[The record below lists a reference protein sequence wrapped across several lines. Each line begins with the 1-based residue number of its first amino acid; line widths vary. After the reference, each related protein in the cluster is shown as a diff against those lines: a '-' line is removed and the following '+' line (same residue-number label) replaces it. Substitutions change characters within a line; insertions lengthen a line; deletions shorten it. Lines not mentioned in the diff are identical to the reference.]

1 MRKGPIQR
9 LAVSCA
15 IAAVVSL
22 PLLIVIDNGA
32 ARSQFVTNEQ
42 VPQELVDDVANF
54 ARRLNVPVPTLRNS
68 TLECSAIVHC
78 SRIPGDC
85 DIQLGT
91 RFNQELQTRAERSSV
106 LAHEMGHVRQSAGG
120 ELFSHS
126 TLTDVFFFIVLAA
139 LSFVS
144 PMTGHRWWV
153 GLSLAFGGIVWLSFF
168 TGVIAIDSLS
178 FRVIAAA
185 LCVNGF
191 FLLYAALS
199 TWIMK
204 APLPFRRIVLSV
216 IGTGLIGAVWFN
228 VRMLDD
234 GMQRLEREADQV
246 SGCLVGKTA
255 RRLVVS
261 RFVIYERGANG
272 WIPDL
277 AHPTAHDRIA
287 TIDAL
292 DAQACAQFGIH
303 EPLFSDKSSWNEK

>member
-1 MRKGPIQR
+1 MKKAVIKR
-9 LAVSCA
+9 LAGALA
-15 IAAVVSL
+15 IAAVVAL
-22 PLLIVIDNGA
+22 PFLVVVDNGA
-32 ARSQFVTNEQ
+32 ARSQFVTSEQ

-54 ARRLNVPVPTLRNS
+54 ARRLNVPVPQLRNS

-78 SRIPGDC
+78 SKIPGDC

-91 RFNQELQTRAERSSV
+91 RFSQELQTRAERASV

-126 TLTDVFFFIVLAA
+126 TLTDVFFFSVLATLA
-139 LSFVS
+139 FVS
-144 PMTGHRWWV
+144 PLTGYRQLV
-153 GLSLAFGGIVWLSFF
+153 GLPLALCGIVWLSFF
-168 TGVIAIDSLS
+168 NGVIAIDSLS

-185 LCVNGF
+185 LVMNVF
-191 FLLYAALS
+191 FLLYAAISKLLLQ
-199 TWIMK
+199 
-204 APLPFRRIVLSV
+204 APLSFRRILLSV
-216 IGTGLIGAVWFN
+216 IGTALIGAVWFN

-246 SGCLVGKTA
+246 SACLVGKTA

-261 RFVIYERGANG
+261 RFVVYERGGGG

-277 AHPTAHDRIA
+277 AHPTAADRVA

-292 DAQACAQFGIH
+292 DAQGCAQFGI
-303 EPLFSDKSSWNEK
+303 EPPFSDKSFWN